1 MTSEFKLAPSI
12 LSADFSDLKLA
23 LSQCEEGG
31 AHWIHIDVM
40 DNQFVPNLTIGPPVV
55 KSLRPKTNK
64 FLDVHMMVIE
74 PEKLVEPFA
83 KAGADLITFH
93 IEATD
98 DPDSIID
105 LIRSAGAQVGISI
118 KPSTSLSEIEPY
130 YDKIDLI
137 LVMSVE
143 PGFGGQG
150 YIEESTD
157 RIRKIKKR
165 LTEDE
170 KTSLWL
176 IGNQAITFE
185 KKQFRIYP
193 QKNLFSHVIGQIDE
207 DNMGISGVEKFF
219 DNQLKREKFKN
230 QPLNLTLDSNLQYLI
245 RN

>member
-1 MTSEFKLAPSI
+1 MASEFKLAPSI
-12 LSADFSDLKLA
+12 LSADFANLQLA

-31 AHWIHIDVM
+31 AHWIHVDVM

-98 DPDSIID
+98 DPQMVID
-105 LIRSAGAQVGISI
+105 LIKSTGTQVGISL
-118 KPSTSLSEIEPY
+118 KPSSPLSDIEPF
-130 YDKIDLI
+130 YDQVDLI

-150 YIEESTD
+150 YVDGSTE
-157 RIRKIKKR
+157 RIRDIKKR
-165 LTEDE
+165 LNEQCLQDRVLIEVDGGIKLHNAKEAIDAGADVLVAGSAVFGTEDPARTIQE
-170 KTSLWL
+170 FYKL
-176 IGNQAITFE
+176 
-185 KKQFRIYP
+185 
-193 QKNLFSHVIGQIDE
+193 
-207 DNMGISGVEKFF
+207 
-219 DNQLKREKFKN
+219 
-230 QPLNLTLDSNLQYLI
+230 
-245 RN
+245 

>member
-1 MTSEFKLAPSI
+1 MTSKFKLAPSI

-23 LSQCEEGG
+23 LSQCEKGG

-55 KSLRPKTNK
+55 KSLRPNTNK
-64 FLDVHMMVIE
+64 FFDVHIIVVE

-93 IEATD
+93 IEATY
-98 DPDSIID
+98 DPDSVID
-105 LIRSAGAQVGISI
+105 LIRSAGSQVGISI

-157 RIRKIKKR
+157 RIRNIKKR
-165 LTEDE
+165 LTEECLQDKVSIE
-170 KTSLWL
+170 VDGGIKLHNAKKVIDAGADILVAGSAIFKTEDP
-176 IGNQAITFE
+176 IQTIKEF
-185 KKQFRIYP
+185 Y
-193 QKNLFSHVIGQIDE
+193 NL
-207 DNMGISGVEKFF
+207 
-219 DNQLKREKFKN
+219 
-230 QPLNLTLDSNLQYLI
+230 
-245 RN
+245 